1 MAEITAPHHG
11 LNARERAVLH
21 TLIRAFIAAG
31 EPVGSELVARL
42 LRPTCSPATV
52 RNTMVR
58 LEHRGL
64 VEQPHTS
71 AGRVP
76 TDDGYRAFVD
86 TLLDRTDTLSL
97 RETAYIDDA
106 LQPGQGLPSDV
117 LENASQLLSRLSH
130 GVGFALAPETDQSRV
145 RHVDLVR
152 LPYPRVLAVVVYR
165 NGFVDQRL
173 IELDEELSQDQLQAC
188 ANYINRNFCGSS
200 LLDMRAR
207 LIELMSHEQAVYDGL
222 VRSVVEVGSRL
233 CDSALYAGRLFVD
246 GTANIVERSE
256 MTPAEHCAALLRTI
270 EEKGRLLR
278 ILNACLAVQG
288 IRVVIGDETPDPE
301 FHHVSIVSTRFG
313 HDDDSNCALGVIG
326 SKRMEYPRMIALV
339 GRVGT
344 RVRALLSEM
353 YA

>member
-1 MAEITAPHHG
+1 MAEITTPNSSM
-11 LNARERAVLH
+11 NAREREVLH
-21 TLIRAFIAAG
+21 TLIRAFIASG

-42 LRPTCSPATV
+42 LRPTCSSATV
-52 RNTMVR
+52 RNIMVR
-58 LEHRGL
+58 LERRGL
-64 VEQPHTS
+64 LEQPHTS

-76 TDDGYRAFVD
+76 TDEGYRAFVD
-86 TLLDRTDTLSL
+86 TMLDRTDIISS
-97 RETAYIDDA
+97 REAAYIDDV
-106 LQPGQGLPSDV
+106 LQPGQGLPADV

-130 GVGFALAPETDQSRV
+130 SVGFALAPETDQSRV

-152 LPYPRVLAVVVYR
+152 LPHPRVLAVVVYR

-188 ANYINRNFCGSS
+188 ANYINHNFSGSS

-207 LIELMSHEQAVYDGL
+207 LIELMSREKALYDGL
-222 VRSVVEVGSRL
+222 VRRVVAVGSRL
-233 CDSALYAGRLFVD
+233 CDSVLSTGLLFVD
-246 GTANIVERSE
+246 GTANIVERPE
-256 MTPAEHCAALLRTI
+256 MTPADHCAALLRTI

-288 IRVVIGDETPDPE
+288 LRVVIGNEAPDPE
-301 FHHVSIVSTRFG
+301 FHDMSIVSTSFG
-313 HDDDSNCALGVIG
+313 HEDENNCALGVIG

-339 GRVGT
+339 GRVGS
-344 RVRALLSEM
+344 RVRVVLSEM